1 MHRIYKCD
9 KNGLGKIIALSIFAK
24 IQTTLNKSIN
34 KFPAVLVLA
43 DGTVFK
49 GTSIGKIGTTTGE
62 ICFNTGMTGYQE
74 VFTDP
79 SYFGQILVQTNVHIG
94 NYGVHA
100 EETESDDIKIAG
112 LVCKQFNVPYSRKQA
127 GSTVQEYFTQNNIVG
142 IADVDTR
149 EVVRHVR
156 SKGAMNAI
164 ISAEDKS
171 IEELLKE
178 LHNVPSMQGLELS
191 SQVSTNRT
199 YYLGNESEAKK
210 RVAVLD
216 FGVKKNILRNLTRR
230 DCYLGVFNGKTAFSE
245 LMKFRPDGI
254 MLSNGPGDPATMDY
268 AVSTVRTIL
277 EHDVPV
283 FGICLGHQILAEAN
297 GISTFKMHNGHRGLN
312 HPVKNLLTGLCEV
325 TSQNHGFSVNA
336 EDVLKNPD
344 VEVTHINLNDNTV
357 EGIRMKNKKAFS
369 VQYHPE
375 AAPGPHDS
383 QYLFDDFVKLMESQQ
398 K

>member
-1 MHRIYKCD
+1 M
-9 KNGLGKIIALSIFAK
+9 
-24 IQTTLNKSIN
+24 
-34 KFPAVLVLA
+34 VLA

-100 EETESDDIKIAG
+100 GEIESDTIKISG
-112 LVCKQFNVPYSRKQA
+112 LVCKQFNVPFSRKQ
-127 GSTVQEYFTQNNIVG
+127 SEITVQEYFAQNNIVG
-142 IADVDTR
+142 ITDVDTR
-149 EVVRHVR
+149 ELVLHVR
-156 SKGAMNAI
+156 NKGAMYAL
-164 ISAEDKS
+164 ISAEDKTT
-171 IEELLKE
+171 EELLKE
-178 LHNVPSMQGLELS
+178 LHNVPSMEGLELS
-191 SQVSTNRT
+191 SQVSTPET
-199 YYLGNESEAKK
+199 YFIGNEAEASK

-216 FGVKKNILRNLTRR
+216 FGVKKNILRNLTSR
-230 DCYLGVFNGKTAFSE
+230 DCYLGVFNGKTGFEE
-245 LMKFRPDGI
+245 LMKFKPDGI

-268 AVSTVRTIL
+268 AVNTVKTIL
-277 EHDVPV
+277 DHNVPV

-312 HPVKNLLTGLCEV
+312 HPVKNLRTGLCEV
-325 TSQNHGFSVNA
+325 TSQNHGFSVRA
-336 EDVLKNPD
+336 EDVQKNPK
-344 VEVTHINLNDNTV
+344 VEITHINLNDDTV
-357 EGIRMKNKKAFS
+357 EGIRIKNKKAFS

-383 QYLFDDFVKLMESQQ
+383 QYLFDDFMKLME
-398 K
+398 

>member
-1 MHRIYKCD
+1 LY
-9 KNGLGKIIALSIFAK
+9 IFAK
-24 IQTTLNKSIN
+24 IYTTLSKSIN

-94 NYGVHA
+94 NYGIHA
-100 EETESDDIKIAG
+100 EEIESDEIKIAG
-112 LVCKQFNVPYSRKQA
+112 LVCKQFNIPFSRKQ
-127 GSTVQEYFTQNNIVG
+127 SELTIQEYFAQNNIVG
-142 IADVDTR
+142 IADIDTR
-149 EVVRHVR
+149 ELVRHVR

-164 ISAEDKS
+164 ISAEDKTV
-171 IEELLKE
+171 EELLNE
-178 LHNVPSMQGLELS
+178 LNNVPSMEGLELS
-191 SQVSTNRT
+191 SKVSTDKT
-199 YYLGNESEAKK
+199 YYLGNEAEATK

-216 FGVKKNILRNLTRR
+216 FGVKKNILRNLTNRN
-230 DCYLGVFNGKTAFSE
+230 CYLGVFNGKTDFAE
-245 LMKFRPDGI
+245 LMKFKPDGI

-268 AVSTVRTIL
+268 AVKTVQTIL
-277 EHDVPV
+277 ENNIPV

-312 HPVKNLLTGLCEV
+312 HPVKNLITGLCEV
-325 TSQNHGFSVNA
+325 TSQNHGFSVKA
-336 EDVLKNPD
+336 EDVEKHAD

-357 EGIRMKNKKAFS
+357 EGIRMKSKKAFS

-383 QYLFDDFVKLMESQQ
+383 QYLFDDFMKLMAQ
-398 K
+398 

>member
-1 MHRIYKCD
+1 
-9 KNGLGKIIALSIFAK
+9 
-24 IQTTLNKSIN
+24 LNKSIN

-112 LVCKQFNVPYSRKQA
+112 LVCKQFNVPFSRKQA
-127 GSTVQEYFTQNNIVG
+127 GISVQEYFTQNNIVG
-142 IADVDTR
+142 IADIDTR

-164 ISAEDKS
+164 ISAEDKTV
-171 IEELLKE
+171 EELLRE
-178 LHNVPSMQGLELS
+178 LHNVPSMEGLELS
-191 SQVSTNRT
+191 SKVSTGKT
-199 YYLGNESEAKK
+199 YYMGNESEAGK

-216 FGVKKNILRNLTRR
+216 FGVKKNILRNLADRN
-230 DCYLGVFNGKTAFSE
+230 CYLGVFNGKTSFDE
-245 LMKFRPDGI
+245 LMKFKPDGI

-268 AVSTVRTIL
+268 AVNTVKTIL
-277 EHDVPV
+277 DNNVPV

-312 HPVKNLLTGLCEV
+312 HPVKNLITGLCEV
-325 TSQNHGFSVNA
+325 TSQNHGFSVRA
-336 EDVLKNPD
+336 EDVQKNPD
-344 VEVTHINLNDNTV
+344 VEITHINLNDDTV
-357 EGIRMKNKKAFS
+357 EGIRLKNKKAFS

-383 QYLFDDFVKLMESQQ
+383 RYLFDDFIKLMEN
-398 K
+398 